1 MDRSETRILVVEDEF
16 QVRTLLLR
24 ILDQEGYATLS
35 AGNAED
41 ALEILDRE
49 EISLILLD
57 LRMPGPTDGEDLL
70 FLLRDRGDDVPII
83 VVSAWVDDEV
93 LTDQPSCVHA
103 VLKKPIQFSELTT
116 SIRKALAAV

>member
-1 MDRSETRILVVEDEF
+1 MTPSEVKILVVEDEF

-24 ILDQEGYATLS
+24 ILDQEGYVTLS

-41 ALEILDRE
+41 ALIILDRE
-49 EISLILLD
+49 EVSLVLLD

-70 FLLRDRGDDVPII
+70 FTIRDRGDDVPVI

-93 LTDQPSCVHA
+93 LVDQPDCVHA
-103 VLKKPIQFSELTT
+103 VLKKPIQF
-116 SIRKALAAV
+116 KARQ